1 MKPRPGRLW
10 LFFYGRPRRGFPWL
24 IVGVL
29 LAVLVLAV
37 IFAIPGG
44 ADVSRAVV
52 IVVGGLLLGAA
63 CTLAVVAVV
72 APRKRR

>member
-1 MKPRPGRLW
+1 MKRRPGPLW
-10 LFFYGRPRRGFPWL
+10 MFFYGRRRRGFPWL
-24 IVGVL
+24 LVGVL
-29 LAVLVLAV
+29 LAVLVFAL

-44 ADVSRAVV
+44 ADVSRTVV

-63 CTLAVVAVV
+63 VTFAVVAVV